1 MASTRR
7 QRQSS
12 IMSEKFAI
20 LNGELEKHEKDLE
33 FQQSQM
39 EHASQREKAYHIQLS
54 KYQSELQ
61 KFEKDCEKKSNSG
74 VWITG
79 SEHEQLYMIRT
90 SIERNI
96 EAAKSALEIATETY
110 QTERENRIANMRRI
124 AEIKMSMLSLENDMA
139 RLLSTMRKN
148 VLVQCIDD
156 IRRSRWR
163 NVEPSHN
170 RLYL

>member
-1 MASTRR
+1 
-7 QRQSS
+7 
-12 IMSEKFAI
+12 MSEKFAI
-20 LNGELEKHEKDLE
+20 LNGELENHEKDLE

-39 EHASQREKAYHIQLS
+39 EHASQREQAYRKQLLR
-54 KYQSELQ
+54 YQADLV
-61 KFEKDCEKKSNSG
+61 KFEKDCKKKSNSG

-79 SEHEQLYMIRT
+79 SEHEQLYMIRA

-96 EAAKSALEIATETY
+96 EDTKSALEIATETY

-124 AEIKMSMLSLENDMA
+124 AEIKMAMLSLEKDMA

-156 IRRSRWR
+156 IRHSRWR
-163 NVEPSHN
+163 NVEPSLN